1 MTFIVWTAVCKYD
14 GVTPATDRVHSS
26 QAKVLVVVS
35 ADSCDHCMMTRTAS
49 RHVTWRLQTSHQPSH
64 ETDATSHRI
73 TTSPRWRKLCCR
85 NHNFTWHNSSQ
96 PSVPSGFCSPINN
109 ISDRLHSPRT
119 SRCLRDRNTLIP
131 QPRLRA
137 EREAGHWP
145 WAASHQ
151 GETMGMFLL
160 KLTWV
165 WLI

>member
-1 MTFIVWTAVCKYD
+1 MSGLQFVNMAWH
-14 GVTPATDRVHSS
+14 RVHSS

-35 ADSCDHCMMTRTAS
+35 ADSCDHCMMTRSAS
-49 RHVTWRLQTSHQPSH
+49 RHVTWTLQTSHHSH

-73 TTSPRWRKLCCR
+73 TTSRRCDANYAAPAR
-85 NHNFTWHNSSQ
+85 NHNFTWHTSS
-96 PSVPSGFCSPINN
+96 SATSGFGSAINN
-109 ISDRLHSPRT
+109 IWDRLHSPRT

-131 QPRLRA
+131 QPRLLRA

-145 WAASHQ
+145 WAASHH
-151 GETMGMFLL
+151 GEETMGMFLL